1 MKQVY
6 VTYKQN
12 GLLKKAVLNE
22 AKYKELSGNTQVEE
36 LVVYPSKLLME
47 QNYSIKCSDGKCNTK
62 TFLND

>member
-12 GLLKKAVLNE
+12 GLQKKAVLNE
-22 AKYKELSGNTQVEE
+22 AKYKELSKDPQVQE

-47 QNYSIKCSDGKCNTK
+47 QNYSIKCSDGQCNTK